1 MSDKQENQPRWAKDF
16 DDATWDK
23 INDLVDQGWA
33 AINIERELAIPENKR
48 RSLQLY
54 VQRFGPRR
62 RLVKFAQFQDG
73 ILNQIGEYGPKMI
86 AALSQIAANAVNPDV
101 DADIQTRAFKG
112 MTAFLSVLHGLMKD
126 DAKAEHERK
135 IEDGEK
141 KPDVDPARVVNDI
154 RNIYNVPQREPSD
167 G

>member
-23 INDLVDQGWA
+23 INGLVDQGWA

-48 RSLQLY
+48 RSLQVY
-54 VQRFGPRR
+54 VQRFGPQR
-62 RLVKFAQFQDG
+62 RLVKFAQFKDA
-73 ILNQIGEYGPKMI
+73 ILDQIGTHGEKMVE
-86 AALSQIAANAVNPDV
+86 ALSQVAANAVNPDV
-101 DADIQTRAFKG
+101 KPEIQTRAFKA
-112 MTAFLSVLHGLMKD
+112 MTAFTYVLHTLLKD
-126 DAKAEHERK
+126 DVKEEHERK

-141 KPDVDPARVVNDI
+141 KPDVDPDRVVNDI
-154 RNIYNVPQREPSD
+154 RNIYNVQQREPSD